1 MDEAVNEGADYLS
14 LSPVFA
20 TPTKPDHEE
29 PLGLE
34 GVRALAGRSPLPVV
48 AIGGINRSNVAAVM
62 RAGVQGVCV
71 ISAVLGAP
79 DPEQAARELKHLAR
93 AARAELEHSGCK

>member
-1 MDEAVNEGADYLS
+1 MDEAVSGGADYLS

-34 GVRALAGRSPLPVV
+34 RVRVLAGRTPVPVV
-48 AIGGINRSNVAAVM
+48 AIGGINRTNAAEVM
-62 RAGVQGVCV
+62 RAGVQGICV
-71 ISAVLGAP
+71 ISAILTAA
-79 DPEQAARELKHLAR
+79 DPEQAAGELYRLAR
-93 AARAELEHSGCK
+93 AAREEMEHAR